1 MPTIGNQ
8 PSNWLVLMFNRNRLS
23 ALGQVAKEA
32 AVAAGDPMPLAEFVR
47 RKGCSRGTVYNR
59 LDIPKIKIGGRVYI
73 PRSALDVKIRER
85 RSFGKGGDA

>member
-1 MPTIGNQ
+1 
-8 PSNWLVLMFNRNRLS
+8 
-23 ALGQVAKEA
+23 
-32 AVAAGDPMPLAEFVR
+32 MPLAEFVR